1 MTLSE
6 NPYFQRWIARNLARM
21 DSDLRD
27 KQTLTYGAT
36 RMVDLSIA
44 GGDLYIAQNPALE
57 RDTTRVVTNLMQR
70 LRKPG

>member
-1 MTLSE
+1 MTLAE
-6 NPYFQRWIARNLARM
+6 NPYFQQWIARNLARM
-21 DSDLRD
+21 DSSLRD

-57 RDTTRVVTNLMQR
+57 LDTTRVVTNLMRR